1 MKLVVG
7 EINMNNFDINDF
19 INDLHKKHFLKNL
32 LLFLAGVF
40 ISAFAFN
47 LFYQRYSVVAGGST
61 GLSILLNNFITLDIS
76 IIILILNLICLMI
89 GLIFFGWKYA
99 VKMLA
104 VTFIYPLFVKGLL
117 YLTNL
122 INLEDTSMFLV
133 MVVGGGL
140 TGYANGLIRNSGY
153 SPGGFY
159 SLYDLMSKYLHISIG
174 MANTIINVILIS
186 LGGFF
191 FGMDKAIYAIISLL
205 VSSYV
210 VDRVTIGISDNKVF
224 YIITNKPLEVKEY
237 VNDKLNYDVT
247 VVNARGG
254 YTNKRKKMLMCVVP
268 TIEYVKLKEIVNEI
282 DDKAFFLIVDAYES
296 SVKKKCK
303 NM

>member
-1 MKLVVG
+1 
-7 EINMNNFDINDF
+7 MNNFDINAF
-19 INDLHKKHFLKNL
+19 LNDLHKKHFLKNL

-40 ISAFAFN
+40 LSAFAFN
-47 LFYQRYSVVAGGST
+47 LFYQKYNVVAGGST
-61 GLSILLNNFITLDIS
+61 GLSILLDKFINLDIS
-76 IIILILNLICLMI
+76 VVLLILNLICLLI
-89 GLIFFGWKYA
+89 GLIFLGWDYA
-99 VKMLA
+99 AKMLA
-104 VTFIYPLFVKGLL
+104 ITFIYPLFVKSTL
-117 YLTNL
+117 YLTNM

-133 MVVGGGL
+133 MVIGGAM
-140 TGYANGLIRNSGY
+140 TGYANGLIKNSGY

-159 SLYDLMSKYLHISIG
+159 SLYDTMNKYLHISIG
-174 MANTIINVILIS
+174 YANTIINTILIS
-186 LGGFF
+186 LGGFY
-191 FGMDKAIYAIISLL
+191 FGMDRAIYAIISLL

-224 YIITNKPLEVKEY
+224 YIITERPLEVQEY
-237 VNDKLNYDVT
+237 VNNKLNYDLT

-254 YTNKRKKMLMCVVP
+254 YTNQKKKMLMCVVP
-268 TIEYVKLKEIVNEI
+268 TIEYVKLKEIVSEI

>member
-1 MKLVVG
+1 
-7 EINMNNFDINDF
+7 MNNFDINGF
-19 INDLHKKHFLKNL
+19 LNDLHKKHFLKNL
-32 LLFLAGVF
+32 ILFIFGVI

-47 LFYQRYSVVAGGST
+47 LFYQKYNVVAGGST
-61 GLSILLNNFITLDIS
+61 GLSILLSKFVNIDIS
-76 IIILILNLICLMI
+76 LILLLLNLICLII
-89 GLIFFGWKYA
+89 GLIFFGWEYA
-99 VKMLA
+99 AKMLA
-104 VTFIYPLFVKGLL
+104 ITFIYPLFVKGTL

-122 INLEDTSMFLV
+122 IDLEDTSMFLV
-133 MVVGGGL
+133 MVIGGGL

-159 SLYDLMSKYLHISIG
+159 SIYDVISKYFHISIG
-174 MANTIINVILIS
+174 MANTIINSILIL

-191 FGMDKAIYAIISLL
+191 FGMERAVYAIISLL
-205 VSSYV
+205 VSSYI

-224 YIITNKPLEVKEY
+224 YIITDRPLEVKEY
-237 VNDKLNYDVT
+237 VNDKLNYDIT

-268 TIEYVKLKEIVNEI
+268 TIEYVKLKEIVSEI
-282 DDKAFFLIVDAYES
+282 DKNAFFLIVDTYES

-303 NM
+303 KM